1 MTMPGSSRRW
11 PATPNTVDDGMAL
24 NRFIPSRTTAPISP
38 TTASPRTSQKE
49 PRAHGPHHHPPDHR
63 PRSHDPRSR
72 RTHDPAP
79 AADDQSDDRGRR
91 APGRPGARSTRHR
104 PTTRASPF
112 AIVAQR
118 LVAAGQRPQ
127 VRVEVIGINGVL
139 VTLTVAGMPGPIA
152 RARTRRRAREIAR
165 ATVAAVLGLDPY
177 AFDLEVHGA

>member
-1 MTMPGSSRRW
+1 
-11 PATPNTVDDGMAL
+11 MA
-24 NRFIPSRTTAPISP
+24 RTITRPIAGLGHS
-38 TTASPRTSQKE
+38 TL
-49 PRAHGPHHHPPDHR
+49 
-63 PRSHDPRSR
+63 
-72 RTHDPAP
+72 DPAGP
-79 AADDQSDDRGRR
+79 MTPPLPPTIKRMTVADAPQTARTLE
-91 APGRPGARSTRHR
+91 APGTVQRPEHR
-104 PTTRASPF
+104 PF

-165 ATVAAVLGLDPY
+165 TTVAAVLGLDPY

>member
-1 MTMPGSSRRW
+1 MARTITRPIAGLGHSTLDPAGPMTPPLPPTINRM
-11 PATPNTVDDGMAL
+11 TVAGAAQADRAL
-24 NRFIPSRTTAPISP
+24 EA
-38 TTASPRTSQKE
+38 PRTVQRPE
-49 PRAHGPHHHPPDHR
+49 HR
-63 PRSHDPRSR
+63 
-72 RTHDPAP
+72 
-79 AADDQSDDRGRR
+79 
-91 APGRPGARSTRHR
+91 
-104 PTTRASPF
+104 PF

-165 ATVAAVLGLDPY
+165 TTVAAVLGLDPY

>member
-1 MTMPGSSRRW
+1 MAR
-11 PATPNTVDDGMAL
+11 TVT
-24 NRFIPSRTTAPISP
+24 RPIAGLGHS
-38 TTASPRTSQKE
+38 TL
-49 PRAHGPHHHPPDHR
+49 
-63 PRSHDPRSR
+63 
-72 RTHDPAP
+72 DPAGPMTPPLPPTIPRMTVVDAVQPTNVLEAPSAVQRPVQHP
-79 AADDQSDDRGRR
+79 AQRPEDR
-91 APGRPGARSTRHR
+91 
-104 PTTRASPF
+104 PF

-165 ATVAAVLGLDPY
+165 TTVAAVLGLDPY

>member
-1 MTMPGSSRRW
+1 
-11 PATPNTVDDGMAL
+11 MA
-24 NRFIPSRTTAPISP
+24 RTITRPIAGLGHS
-38 TTASPRTSQKE
+38 TL
-49 PRAHGPHHHPPDHR
+49 
-63 PRSHDPRSR
+63 
-72 RTHDPAP
+72 DPAGP
-79 AADDQSDDRGRR
+79 MTPPLPPTINRMTVAGAAQADRVLE
-91 APGRPGARSTRHR
+91 APGTVQRPEHR
-104 PTTRASPF
+104 PF

-165 ATVAAVLGLDPY
+165 TTVAAVLGLDPY

>member
-1 MTMPGSSRRW
+1 
-11 PATPNTVDDGMAL
+11 MA
-24 NRFIPSRTTAPISP
+24 RTITRPIAGLGHS
-38 TTASPRTSQKE
+38 TL
-49 PRAHGPHHHPPDHR
+49 
-63 PRSHDPRSR
+63 
-72 RTHDPAP
+72 DPAGPMTPPLPPTINRMTVAGAVQADRVPEP
-79 AADDQSDDRGRR
+79 ASTVQ
-91 APGRPGARSTRHR
+91 RPEHR
-104 PTTRASPF
+104 PF

-165 ATVAAVLGLDPY
+165 TTVAAVLGLDPY